1 MRHSGVQTDEAN
13 KIYIY
18 IYIEMT
24 AQHNGEWTQLIP
36 TQISITEFNHA
47 FLAKVKR

>member
-1 MRHSGVQTDEAN
+1 
-13 KIYIY
+13 
-18 IYIEMT
+18 MT

-47 FLAKVKR
+47 FLAKVKRKRP